1 MFTGIK
7 KGRWNYM
14 FLAAI
19 ASIALAALVT
29 LFNNLGQTDDLERAN
44 QEEQYLS
51 GSRTLYNESSIRF
64 IN

>member
-7 KGRWNYM
+7 KGSWNYM

-19 ASIALAALVT
+19 AVIALAALVT

-51 GSRTLYNESSIRF
+51 GSHTLYNESSIRF